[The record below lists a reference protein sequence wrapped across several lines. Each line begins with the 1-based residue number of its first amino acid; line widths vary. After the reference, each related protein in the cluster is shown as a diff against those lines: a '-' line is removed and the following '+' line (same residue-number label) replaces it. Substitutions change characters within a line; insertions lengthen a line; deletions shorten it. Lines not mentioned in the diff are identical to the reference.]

1 MKIIFNKIDNYILII
16 TIVIL
21 LNPLCTHAY
30 YERFLSV
37 VGSIVPESDTIFFA
51 KTDGYKKIDNGFI
64 TSSGESLS
72 VVILQVEVVKVFRG
86 NIKPGEKHLICTW
99 FYPGDPEFDFYYN
112 GDGDEI
118 TVLGTQTPFTIQL
131 PQLHYYFI
139 GGFSY
144 ESEIKKW
151 LNLPKKVIKD
161 KSRVFKTFSK
171 ADDKIIRNACNEPDA
186 WGQLK

>member
-1 MKIIFNKIDNYILII
+1 MHRLTLSKKDFLLSSNLFLCLNQIL
-16 TIVIL
+16 
-21 LNPLCTHAY
+21 
-30 YERFLSV
+30 F
-37 VGSIVPESDTIFFA
+37 FFA

-131 PQLHYYFI
+131 PKLIDYFI
-139 GGFSY
+139 GGFNR
-144 ESEIKKW
+144 ESVIRKGLK
-151 LNLPKKVIKD
+151 LPTNFIKD
-161 KSRVFKTFSK
+161 KSRIFKTFSK
-171 ADDKIIRNACNEPDA
+171 ADDKVIRNACDEPGA
-186 WGQLK
+186 WGHLK

>member
-1 MKIIFNKIDNYILII
+1 MKIIFNKINSYTLLI
-16 TIVIL
+16 TIVVL
-21 LNPLCTHAY
+21 LKPLCGHAY

-37 VGSIVPESDTIFFA
+37 VGSIVAESNTIFFA
-51 KTDGYKKIDNGFI
+51 KTDGHKKIDKGFI

-72 VVILQVEVVKVFRG
+72 VVILKVEVVKVLRG
-86 NIKPGEKHLICTW
+86 SIKPGEKHLVCTW
-99 FYPGDPEFDFYYN
+99 FYPGDPEFDFHYSGN
-112 GDGDEI
+112 GHEI

-144 ESEIKKW
+144 ETEIKKA
-151 LNLPKKVIKD
+151 LKLPTKFIKD

-171 ADDKIIRNACNEPDA
+171 TDDKVIRNACSEPIT
-186 WGQLK
+186 WP